1 MTESFARRARAEA
14 ATPASSGA
22 IRHILVLE
30 TDAEGHPRE
39 WLEHLAAF
47 AAGAPQ
53 QLVVSLLVAAD
64 MCVHLTA
71 GLSAADRDKVRVVPL
86 RALERWLC
94 TRRFLTLAAFA
105 RWWVMRRYLR
115 RTGAQAGHFLSL
127 DLLCV
132 PLALGLGMGGKPVSG
147 ILFRPSV
154 HYAGIGPYR
163 PSLPERMRDLRKTV
177 LYRLM
182 LLNRDVRAVLSL
194 DPYFPDYA
202 RRRYRHG
209 GKVQA
214 IPDPA
219 YPGVSRR
226 GPDAA
231 GAATSTGRISFV
243 LFGYL
248 TERKGL
254 LVLLDALDRINP
266 ALSSRIAITVAGRID
281 PALRQQVAERVR
293 RIGDLRPALS
303 LRVDD
308 RWLPADELDSLIL
321 ANDVVLAPYQRF
333 VGSSGVLLWAA
344 RAGLPLL
351 TQDFGL
357 LGRLVRDHKLGLTA
371 DTTDPDSLAAGIER
385 MVTEGPR
392 SFVEPVAARSFVAD
406 RTPHDFASMVIRSL
420 QCGERQCGER
430 DAMNAP

>member
-1 MTESFARRARAEA
+1 MGARGRSI
-14 ATPASSGA
+14 PAVSD

-39 WLEHLAAF
+39 WLEHLVAF
-47 AAGAPQ
+47 AAAAQ
-53 QLVVSLLVAAD
+53 QPLVVSLLVAGDVGA
-64 MCVHLTA
+64 HLTA
-71 GLSAADRDKVRVVPL
+71 GLSASDRERVRVVPL
-86 RALERWLC
+86 RPMERWLC
-94 TRRFLTLAAFA
+94 TRRFLTLAALA

-132 PLALGLGMGGKPVSG
+132 PLALGLGMGGRPVSG

-163 PSLPERMRDLRKTV
+163 PGLPERLRDLRKAV

-194 DPYFPDYA
+194 DPYFAGYA
-202 RRRYRHG
+202 QQRYRRG

-219 YPGVSRR
+219 YPGA
-226 GPDAA
+226 GKAPGDAVHTEA
-231 GAATSTGRISFV
+231 SQRIGFV

-254 LVLLDALDRINP
+254 LVLLDALGRTDPAVSARI
-266 ALSSRIAITVAGRID
+266 SMTIAGRIE
-281 PALRQQVAERVR
+281 PALCRRVGERVR
-293 RIGDLRPALS
+293 RLGELRPGL
-303 LRVDD
+303 LLHVED
-308 RWLPADELDSLIL
+308 RWLPASELESLVR
-321 ANDVVLAPYQRF
+321 ASDVVLAPYQRF

-344 RAGLPLL
+344 RTGLPLL

-357 LGRLVRDHKLGLTA
+357 LGKFVREHRLGLTV
-371 DTTDPDSLAAGIER
+371 DTTDADCLAAGIER
-385 MVTEGPR
+385 MVNEDSR
-392 SFVEPVAARSFVAD
+392 SFIDRAAAQAFVAAR
-406 RTPHDFASMVIRSL
+406 TPHAFASVVVRSL
-420 QCGERQCGER
+420 LSSPQQCGKPV
-430 DAMNAP
+430 AIHPP